1 MFKPIQFSLSFLF
14 FWYARFMNVLV
25 KGQFSEKKNFR
36 VPFAAAFPH
45 VAAVSHVDRQYDED
59 FALKE
64 ILRKKSIG
72 FN

>member
-1 MFKPIQFSLSFLF
+1 
-14 FWYARFMNVLV
+14 MNVLV

-64 ILRKKSIG
+64 ILRKNHDDLIRLNSHLT
-72 FN
+72 